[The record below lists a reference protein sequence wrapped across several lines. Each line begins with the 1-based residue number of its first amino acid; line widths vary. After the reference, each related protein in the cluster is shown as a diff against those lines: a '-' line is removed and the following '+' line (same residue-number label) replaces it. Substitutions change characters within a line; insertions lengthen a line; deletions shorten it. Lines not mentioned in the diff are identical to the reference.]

1 MTSAA
6 KVISPRTPEASR
18 RPITSAGLPED
29 LLGEQMRRLRL
40 CAAVAMGL
48 WAFGLVRD
56 AFVRP
61 GTVGS
66 PLLVSTLVIEG
77 AAIAVSALLFFY
89 LRFSVHPPRIQ
100 AHAGLVFMVL
110 NAMGVGLLNTWARPL
125 SNDALNEL
133 SWNTI
138 VILCGAMLMPATPKQ
153 VLVAA
158 LLAATMDPLCI
169 AVAALRGREVPSA
182 MQTLVLFLPNYACAL
197 AAVVPVTI
205 LHRLGRRLRHAR
217 DLGSYHLEQLLGRGG
232 MGEVWLARHQLL
244 ARTAA
249 VKLVR
254 PEMLGAGSDAAAAMM
269 LRRFEREAQ
278 ATAALSSPHSIR
290 LFDFGVTDDR
300 TFYYVMEL
308 LAGRDLETLVRE
320 FGPLPAD
327 RALYV
332 LRQVCHSL
340 AEAHARGLVHRDV
353 TPANVYLCRMGLDY
367 DFVKVLDFG
376 LVKFNDQRTIEQ
388 TIMGAG
394 AHHTAGTP
402 AFMAPEQIAEGDV
415 DARADVYSLG
425 CVAYY
430 LLTGQLVFEAD
441 TAMKMFLQHL
451 QETPLPPSHRTELP
465 VPPGVDALVLACLH
479 KDPASRP
486 QNAEELLRLI
496 DTTREAG
503 RWNNERAR
511 VWWQRHLPELA
522 GPLATEEPVEVAV
535 AMPALAGFPS
545 R

>member
-1 MTSAA
+1 MTTAP
-6 KVISPRTPEASR
+6 KVIAPRTPDPTG
-18 RPITSAGLPED
+18 RPTTATGLPD
-29 LLGEQMRRLRL
+29 DVLSEQMRRLRL

-48 WAFGLVRD
+48 WAFGLVMD

-61 GTVGS
+61 ETVGS
-66 PLLVSTLVIEG
+66 PFLASTLVIEG
-77 AAIAVSALLFFY
+77 AAIACSALLFAY
-89 LRFSVHPPRIQ
+89 LRFSTHPPRLQ
-100 AHAGLVFMVL
+100 AHAGLVFMVV
-110 NAMGVGLLNTWARPL
+110 NALGVGLLNTWARPL
-125 SNDALNEL
+125 SDEALNEL
-133 SWNTI
+133 SWNAI
-138 VILCGAMLMPATPKQ
+138 VILVGAMLMPATPKQ
-153 VLVAA
+153 MLVAA
-158 LLAATMDPLCI
+158 LLSATMDPLGI
-169 AVAALRGREVPSA
+169 ALAALRGRDVPSP
-182 MQTLVLFLPNYACAL
+182 MHTLVLFLPSYACAF

-232 MGEVWLARHQLL
+232 MGEVWLGRHQLL

-254 PEMLGAGSDAAAAMM
+254 PEVLGAGTDAAATVM

-278 ATAALSSPHSIR
+278 ATAALTSPHSIR
-290 LFDFGVTDDR
+290 LFDFGVTEDR

-327 RALYV
+327 RALFV

-353 TPANVYLCRMGLDY
+353 TPANVFLCRMGLDY

-376 LVKFNDQRTIEQ
+376 LVKFNDQRAMER
-388 TIMGAG
+388 TIMGAQQM
-394 AHHTAGTP
+394 TAGTP

-430 LLTGQLVFEAD
+430 LLTGQLVFEAE

-451 QETPLPPSHRTELP
+451 QSTPLPPSQRTELP
-465 VPPGVDALVLACLH
+465 VPPEVDALVLACLD
-479 KDPASRP
+479 KDPARRP
-486 QNAEELLRLI
+486 QDAEALLRLI
-496 DTTREAG
+496 DGTRAAG
-503 RWNNERAR
+503 RWTNERAR
-511 VWWQRHLPELA
+511 TWWQRHLPELA
-522 GPLATEEPVEVAV
+522 GPLSNEEPVDAAV
-535 AMPALAGFPS
+535 AMPALAGFHA

>member
-1 MTSAA
+1 MTPAA
-6 KVISPRTPEASR
+6 KVIAPRTPETSR
-18 RPITSAGLPED
+18 TPVTTTGLPED
-29 LLGEQMRRLRL
+29 LLDEQMRRLRL

-48 WAFGLVRD
+48 WAFGFVMD
-56 AFVRP
+56 GWVRP

-66 PLLVSTLVIEG
+66 PFFVSTLVIEG
-77 AAIAVSALLFFY
+77 AAVVVSALLFVY
-89 LRFSVHPPRIQ
+89 LKSSLHPARYQ
-100 AHAGLVFMVL
+100 VYCGLAFMVL

-125 SNDALNEL
+125 TDDALNEL

-153 VLVAA
+153 MLVAA
-158 LLAATMDPLCI
+158 LLSASMDPLGI
-169 AVAALRGREVPSA
+169 AVAAMRGREVPSP
-182 MQTLVLFLPNYACAL
+182 MHTLVLFLPTYACAL

-217 DLGSYHLEQLLGRGG
+217 DLGSYHLERLLGRGG

-244 ARTAA
+244 ARSAA

-254 PEMLGAGSDAAAAMM
+254 PEVLGAGTEAAAAVM

-353 TPANVYLCRMGLDY
+353 TPANIYLCRLGLDY

-376 LVKFNDQRTIEQ
+376 LVKFNDQRAIEH
-388 TIMGAG
+388 TIMGAN
-394 AHHTAGTP
+394 HMTAGTP
-402 AFMAPEQIAEGDV
+402 AFMAPELIAEGEV

-430 LLTGQLVFEAD
+430 LLTGELVFDAD

-451 QETPLPPSHRTELP
+451 QTTPLPPSQRTELP
-465 VPPGVDALVLACLH
+465 VPQGVDALVLACLE
-479 KDPASRP
+479 KDPARRP
-486 QNAEELLRLI
+486 RNAEAVLRLI
-496 DTTREAG
+496 DGIRGAG
-503 RWNNERAR
+503 RWDNEQAR
-511 VWWQRHLPELA
+511 TWWQRHLPELA
-522 GPLATEEPVEVAV
+522 GPLSTEEPVEVAV
-535 AMPALAGFPS
+535 TLPALAGFS
-545 R
+545 LQ

>member
-1 MTSAA
+1 VMD
-6 KVISPRTPEASR
+6 
-18 RPITSAGLPED
+18 G
-29 LLGEQMRRLRL
+29 
-40 CAAVAMGL
+40 
-48 WAFGLVRD
+48 W
-56 AFVRP
+56 VRP

-66 PLLVSTLVIEG
+66 PFLMSTLVIEG
-77 AAIAVSALLFFY
+77 VAVAVAGLLFAY
-89 LRFSVHPPRIQ
+89 LRSTSHPPRLQ
-100 AHAGLVFMVL
+100 AHAGLAFMVL

-125 SNDALNEL
+125 TDDALNEL

-153 VLVAA
+153 MLVAA
-158 LLAATMDPLCI
+158 LLSASMDPLGI
-169 AVAALRGREVPSA
+169 AVAAWRGREVPSA
-182 MQTLVLFLPNYACAL
+182 MHTFVLFLPTYACAL

-217 DLGSYHLEQLLGRGG
+217 DLGSYHLERLLGRGG

-244 ARTAA
+244 ARSAA

-254 PEMLGAGSDAAAAMM
+254 PEVLGASTDAAAAVM

-290 LFDFGVTDDR
+290 LFDFGVTEDR

-308 LAGRDLETLVRE
+308 LAGRDLESLVRE

-353 TPANVYLCRMGLDY
+353 TPANIYLCRMGLDY

-376 LVKFNDQRTIEQ
+376 LVKFNDQRAIEH
-388 TIMGAG
+388 TIMGAT
-394 AHHTAGTP
+394 HMTAGTP
-402 AFMAPEQIAEGDV
+402 AFMAPELIAEGDV

-430 LLTGQLVFEAD
+430 LLTGELVFDAD

-451 QETPLPPSHRTELP
+451 QQTPLPPSQRTELP
-465 VPPGVDALVLACLH
+465 VPRAVDALVLACLD
-479 KDPASRP
+479 KDPSRRP
-486 QNAEELLRLI
+486 QNAEALLRLI
-496 DTTREAG
+496 DEVRGAG
-503 RWNNERAR
+503 RWTNEQAR
-511 VWWQRHLPELA
+511 GWWQHHLPELA
-522 GPLATEEPVEVAV
+522 GPLATEEPVEVAL
-535 AMPALAGFPS
+535 ALPALAGFPAS
-545 R
+545 

>member
-1 MTSAA
+1 MRPAP
-6 KVISPRTPEASR
+6 KVIAPRTPDGFRS
-18 RPITSAGLPED
+18 PTTTGLPDD
-29 LLGEQMRRLRL
+29 LVDEQVRRLGL

-48 WAFGLVRD
+48 WTFGLVMD
-56 AFVRP
+56 AWVRP

-66 PLLVSTLVIEG
+66 PFLWSTVVIEG
-77 AAIAVSALLFFY
+77 VAIVASGLLFAY
-89 LRFSVHPPRIQ
+89 LRFSTHPPRLQ
-100 AHAGLVFMVL
+100 AHAGLVFMVV

-125 SNDALNEL
+125 TDDALNEL

-153 VLVAA
+153 MLIAA
-158 LLAATMDPLCI
+158 LLSATMDPLGI

-182 MQTLVLFLPNYACAL
+182 MHTLVLFLPTYACAL

-217 DLGSYHLEQLLGRGG
+217 DLGSYHLERLLGRGG

-244 ARTAA
+244 ARSAA

-254 PEMLGAGSDAAAAMM
+254 PEVLGAGSDAAAAVM

-290 LFDFGVTDDR
+290 LFDFGVTEDR

-327 RALYV
+327 RALFV

-353 TPANVYLCRMGLDY
+353 TPANIYLCRMGLDF

-376 LVKFNDQRTIEQ
+376 LVKFNDRRAIEH
-388 TIMGAG
+388 TLIGAN
-394 AHHTAGTP
+394 HMTAGTP
-402 AFMAPEQIAEGDV
+402 AFMAPELIAEGDV

-451 QETPLPPSHRTELP
+451 QERPLLPSQRTELP
-465 VPPGVDALVLACLH
+465 VPRAVDALVMACLD
-479 KDPASRP
+479 KDPTRRP
-486 QNAEELLRLI
+486 QNAEALLRLI
-496 DTTREAG
+496 DEAG
-503 RWNNERAR
+503 GGGRWTNEKAR
-511 VWWQRHLPELA
+511 GWWQHHLPELA
-522 GPLATEEPVEVAV
+522 GPLATEEPVEVAL
-535 AMPALAGFPS
+535 ALPALAGLS
-545 R
+545 VR

>member
-1 MTSAA
+1 MTPAP
-6 KVISPRTPEASR
+6 KVIAPRASQPLRSPVT
-18 RPITSAGLPED
+18 TGGLPDE
-29 LLGEQMRRLRL
+29 LLDEQVRRLRL

-48 WAFGLVRD
+48 WTFGLVMD

-61 GTVGS
+61 QTVGS
-66 PLLVSTLVIEG
+66 PLFVSTLVIEG
-77 AAIAVSALLFFY
+77 MAILVSGLLFGY
-89 LRFSVHPPRIQ
+89 LRFTTHAPWIQ

-125 SNDALNEL
+125 TDDALNEL

-138 VILCGAMLMPATPKQ
+138 VILCGAMIMPATPKQ
-153 VLVAA
+153 MLVAA
-158 LLAATMDPLCI
+158 LLSASMDPLGI

-182 MQTLVLFLPNYACAL
+182 MHTFVLFLPSYACAL

-205 LHRLGRRLRHAR
+205 LNRLGRRLRHAR
-217 DLGSYHLEQLLGRGG
+217 ELGSYHLERLLGRGG

-244 ARTAA
+244 ARSAA

-254 PEMLGAGSDAAAAMM
+254 PEVIGAGTDAAASVM

-278 ATAALSSPHSIR
+278 ATASLSSPHSIR
-290 LFDFGVTDDR
+290 LFDFGITDDR

-327 RALYV
+327 RVVYV

-353 TPANVYLCRMGLDY
+353 TPANIYLCRMGLDY

-376 LVKFNDQRTIEQ
+376 LVKFDAQREIEH
-388 TIMGAG
+388 TIMGA
-394 AHHTAGTP
+394 AHATAGTP
-402 AFMAPEQIAEGDV
+402 AFMAPELIAGGDV

-430 LLTGQLVFEAD
+430 LLTGQMVFDAES
-441 TAMKMFLQHL
+441 AMKMFVQHL
-451 QETPLPPSHRTELP
+451 QAIPVPPSQRTELP
-465 VPPGVDALVLACLH
+465 VPSDLDALVMACLS
-479 KDPASRP
+479 KDPFNRP
-486 QNAEELLRLI
+486 RNAEEVGLLLEA
-496 DTTREAG
+496 TRRPKRWSNEA
-503 RWNNERAR
+503 AR
-511 VWWQRHLPELA
+511 EWWQRHLPELA
-522 GPLATEEPVEVAV
+522 GSLATEEPLDVVA
-535 AMPALAGFPS
+535 ATPALAGFHA
-545 R
+545 

>member
-1 MTSAA
+1 MTSAP
-6 KVISPRTPEASR
+6 KVIAPRTPELLR
-18 RPITSAGLPED
+18 GQTTTTGLPD
-29 LLGEQMRRLRL
+29 DVLNEQVRRLRL

-48 WAFGLVRD
+48 WAFGLVMD

-61 GTVGS
+61 QTVGS
-66 PLLVSTLVIEG
+66 PFLVSTVVIEG
-77 AAIAVSALLFFY
+77 VAIAVSALLFAY
-89 LRFSVHPPRIQ
+89 LRFTTHPPCIQ
-100 AHAGLVFMVL
+100 AHAGLIFMVL
-110 NAMGVGLLNTWARPL
+110 NALGVGLLNTWARPL
-125 SNDALNEL
+125 TNDALNEL

-138 VILCGAMLMPATPKQ
+138 VILCGAMLMPATPRQ
-153 VLVAA
+153 MLVAA
-158 LLAATMDPLCI
+158 LISASMDPLGI

-182 MQTLVLFLPNYACAL
+182 LQTLVLFLPTYACAL

-205 LHRLGRRLRHAR
+205 LHRLGRRLRRAR
-217 DLGSYHLEQLLGRGG
+217 DLGSYHLERLLGRGG
-232 MGEVWLARHQLL
+232 MGEVWLGRHQLL
-244 ARTAA
+244 ARSAA

-254 PEMLGAGSDAAAAMM
+254 PEVLGAGTDAAAAAM

-353 TPANVYLCRMGLDY
+353 TPANIYLCRMGLDY

-376 LVKFNDQRTIEQ
+376 LVKFNGKKSMQNTLMTGDHAT
-388 TIMGAG
+388 T
-394 AHHTAGTP
+394 GTP
-402 AFMAPEQIAEGDV
+402 AFMAPEIILGEAEV
-415 DARADVYSLG
+415 DRRADVYALG

-430 LLTGQLVFEAD
+430 LLTGELVFEAD
-441 TAMKMFLQHL
+441 TPMKMFLQHV
-451 QETPLPPSHRTELP
+451 QAQPVPPSQRTELP
-465 VPPGVDALVLACLH
+465 VPRELDDLILACLE
-479 KDPASRP
+479 KDPDKRP
-486 QNAEELLRLI
+486 QDAEQVLQM
-496 DTTREAG
+496 
-503 RWNNERAR
+503 AR
-511 VWWQRHLPELA
+511 RCRTCITWDSDAAKIWWEKHLVDLT
-522 GPLATEEPVEVAV
+522 GPLAEPRADLVERPFIV
-535 AMPALAGFPS
+535 S
-545 R
+545 

>member
-1 MTSAA
+1 MTSAP
-6 KVISPRTPEASR
+6 KVIAPRTPEPFR
-18 RPITSAGLPED
+18 GQTTTTGLPD
-29 LLGEQMRRLRL
+29 DVLNEQVRRLRL
-40 CAAVAMGL
+40 CAAVAIGL
-48 WAFGLVRD
+48 WAFGLVMD

-61 GTVGS
+61 QTVGS
-66 PLLVSTLVIEG
+66 PFLVSTVVIEG
-77 AAIAVSALLFFY
+77 VAIAVSALLFAY
-89 LRFSVHPPRIQ
+89 LRFTTHPPCIQ
-100 AHAGLVFMVL
+100 AHAGLIFMVL
-110 NAMGVGLLNTWARPL
+110 NALGVGLLNTWARPL
-125 SNDALNEL
+125 TNDALNEL

-138 VILCGAMLMPATPKQ
+138 VILCGAMLMPATPRQ
-153 VLVAA
+153 MLVAA
-158 LLAATMDPLCI
+158 LISASMDPLGI

-182 MQTLVLFLPNYACAL
+182 LQTLVLFLPTYACAL

-205 LHRLGRRLRHAR
+205 LHRLGRRLRRAR
-217 DLGSYHLEQLLGRGG
+217 DLGSYHLERLLGRGG
-232 MGEVWLARHQLL
+232 MGEVWLGRHQLL
-244 ARTAA
+244 ARSAA

-254 PEMLGAGSDAAAAMM
+254 PEVLGAGTDAAAAAM

-353 TPANVYLCRMGLDY
+353 TPANIYLCRMGLDY

-376 LVKFNDQRTIEQ
+376 LVKFNDQRAIEQ
-388 TIMGAG
+388 TIMGAT
-394 AHHTAGTP
+394 HLTAGTP
-402 AFMAPEQIAEGDV
+402 AFMAPELIAEGDV
-415 DARADVYSLG
+415 DWRADVYSLG

-430 LLTGQLVFEAD
+430 LLTGQLVFEGD

-451 QETPLPPSHRTELP
+451 QEPPLPPSQRTELP
-465 VPPGVDALVLACLH
+465 VPPEVDALVLACLE
-479 KDPASRP
+479 KDPARRP
-486 QNAEELLRLI
+486 QNAEDVLRLI
-496 DTTREAG
+496 EGIRGAG
-503 RWNNERAR
+503 RWSNEQAR

-522 GPLATEEPVEVAV
+522 GPLATEEPVEVAM
-535 AMPALAGFPS
+535 AIPALAGFHT

>member
-1 MTSAA
+1 MTAA
-6 KVISPRTPEASR
+6 PKVIAPRAPEATRSR
-18 RPITSAGLPED
+18 TTTTGLPDD
-29 LLGEQMRRLRL
+29 LLTEQMRRLRL

-48 WAFGLVRD
+48 WTFGLVMD
-56 AFVRP
+56 ALVRP
-61 GTVGS
+61 GTVGA
-66 PLLVSTLVIEG
+66 PFFVSTLVIEG
-77 AAIAVSALLFFY
+77 AAIAASALLFAY
-89 LRFSVHPPRIQ
+89 LRFTTHPARLQ
-100 AHAGLVFMVL
+100 AYSGLVFMVL

-125 SNDALNEL
+125 TDDALNEL

-153 VLVAA
+153 MLVAA
-158 LLAATMDPLCI
+158 LLSASMDPLGI

-182 MQTLVLFLPNYACAL
+182 MHTLVLFLPTYACAL
-197 AAVVPVTI
+197 AAVVPVSI

-217 DLGSYHLEQLLGRGG
+217 DLGSYHLERLLGSGG

-244 ARTAA
+244 ARSAA

-254 PEMLGAGSDAAAAMM
+254 PELLGAGSDAAAAVM

-290 LFDFGVTDDR
+290 LFDFGITEDR

-376 LVKFNDQRTIEQ
+376 LVKFNEQRAIEH
-388 TIMGAG
+388 TLMGA
-394 AHHTAGTP
+394 AHMTAGTP
-402 AFMAPEQIAEGDV
+402 AFMAPELIVEGEI
-415 DARADVYSLG
+415 DARTDVYSLG

-430 LLTGQLVFEAD
+430 LLTGQLVFEAE
-441 TAMKMFLQHL
+441 TPMKMFLQHL
-451 QETPLPPSHRTELP
+451 QDTPLPPSQRTELP
-465 VPPGVDALVLACLH
+465 VPPEVDALVLACLQ
-479 KDPASRP
+479 KDPADRP
-486 QNAEELLRLI
+486 QSAEALLRLI
-496 DTTREAG
+496 DSTRPAT
-503 RWNNERAR
+503 RWSNEHAR
-511 VWWQRHLPELA
+511 VWWQRHLPELS
-522 GPLATEEPVEVAV
+522 GPLATEEPVEVAL
-535 AMPALAGFPS
+535 AMPALAGFQA

>member
-1 MTSAA
+1 MTPAPR
-6 KVISPRTPEASR
+6 VIAPRESETTRSSV
-18 RPITSAGLPED
+18 TTQGLPDE
-29 LLGEQMRRLRL
+29 LLGEQLRRLRL

-48 WAFGLVRD
+48 WTFGLVMD
-56 AFVRP
+56 TFVRP
-61 GTVGS
+61 ETVGS
-66 PLLVSTLVIEG
+66 QFFISTTVIEG
-77 AAIAVSALLFFY
+77 LAIAVSGGLFAY
-89 LRFSVHPPRIQ
+89 LRFTSHPPRIQ

-125 SNDALNEL
+125 TDDALNEL

-153 VLVAA
+153 MLVAA
-158 LLAATMDPLCI
+158 LMSASMDPLGI
-169 AVAALRGREVPSA
+169 GLAALRGREVPSLLNT
-182 MQTLVLFLPNYACAL
+182 MVLFLPSYACAL

-205 LHRLGRRLRHAR
+205 LNRLGRRLRHAKE
-217 DLGSYHLEQLLGRGG
+217 LGSYHLVRLLGRGG
-232 MGEVWLARHQLL
+232 MGEVWLGRHQLL
-244 ARTAA
+244 ARSAA

-254 PEMLGAGSDAAAAMM
+254 PEVLGAGTDAAASVM

-278 ATAALSSPHSIR
+278 ATASLSSPHSIR
-290 LFDFGVTDDR
+290 LFDFGVTEDR

-327 RALYV
+327 RVVYV

-353 TPANVYLCRMGLDY
+353 TPANIYLCRMGLDY

-376 LVKFNDQRTIEQ
+376 LVKFDTQREMEHTLIGGQ
-388 TIMGAG
+388 RA
-394 AHHTAGTP
+394 TAGTP
-402 AFMAPEQIAEGDV
+402 AFMAPELIAEGDV

-451 QETPLPPSHRTELP
+451 QNTPVPPSQRTELP
-465 VPPGVDALVLACLH
+465 IPGDLDGIVMACLA
-479 KDPASRP
+479 KDPSRRP
-486 QNAEELLRLI
+486 RNAEEVLLLL
-496 DTTREAG
+496 DTLRGAD
-503 RWNNERAR
+503 RWSNGSAR
-511 VWWQRHLPELA
+511 GWWQLHLPELA
-522 GPLATEEPVEVAV
+522 GPLATEEPVEIA
-535 AMPALAGFPS
+535 AETPALAGFHAG
-545 R
+545 

>member
-1 MTSAA
+1 
-6 KVISPRTPEASR
+6 
-18 RPITSAGLPED
+18 
-29 LLGEQMRRLRL
+29 
-40 CAAVAMGL
+40 MGL
-48 WAFGLVRD
+48 WAFGLVMD

-61 GTVGS
+61 GTVGA
-66 PLLVSTLVIEG
+66 PLLISTLVIEG
-77 AAIAVSALLFFY
+77 AAIAVSALLFAY
-89 LRFSVHPPRIQ
+89 LRFSAHPPRIQ

-158 LLAATMDPLCI
+158 LIAATMDPICI

-232 MGEVWLARHQLL
+232 MGEVWLGRHQLL

-254 PEMLGAGSDAAAAMM
+254 PEVLGAGSDAAAAMM

-290 LFDFGVTDDR
+290 LFDFGVTEDR

-353 TPANVYLCRMGLDY
+353 TPANIYLCRMGLDY

-376 LVKFNDQRTIEQ
+376 LVKYNDQRAIER
-388 TIMGAG
+388 TIMGAA
-394 AHHTAGTP
+394 AHVTAGTP
-402 AFMAPEQIAEGDV
+402 AFMAPEQITEDDV

-425 CVAYY
+425 CVAHY

-451 QETPLPPSHRTELP
+451 QQAPLPPSQRTELP
-465 VPPGVDALVLACLH
+465 VPSNVDALVLACLH
-479 KDPASRP
+479 KDPACRP

-496 DTTREAG
+496 DDTRGAG

-535 AMPALAGFPS
+535 AMPALAGFHS

>member
-1 MTSAA
+1 MTPAPR
-6 KVISPRTPEASR
+6 VISPRTPEACR

-48 WAFGLVRD
+48 WAFGLVMD

-77 AAIAVSALLFFY
+77 AAIAVSALLFAY
-89 LRFSVHPPRIQ
+89 LRFSAHPPCIQ
-100 AHAGLVFMVL
+100 AHAGLIFMVL

-125 SNDALNEL
+125 SDDALNEL

-158 LLAATMDPLCI
+158 LLSATMDPLCI

-182 MQTLVLFLPNYACAL
+182 MHTLVLFLPNYACAL

-232 MGEVWLARHQLL
+232 MGEVWLGRHQLL

-254 PEMLGAGSDAAAAMM
+254 PEMLGAGSDAAAALM

-290 LFDFGVTDDR
+290 LFDFGVTEDR

-388 TIMGAG
+388 TIMGPAT
-394 AHHTAGTP
+394 HLTAGTP

-451 QETPLPPSHRTELP
+451 QEAPLPPSHRTELP
-465 VPPGVDALVLACLH
+465 VPPEVDALVMACLH
-479 KDPASRP
+479 KDPARRP

-496 DTTREAG
+496 DGMRAAG

-535 AMPALAGFPS
+535 AMPALAGFHS
-545 R
+545 S

>member
-1 MTSAA
+1 MAA
-6 KVISPRTPEASR
+6 APKVIAPRTPDARGSQH
-18 RPITSAGLPED
+18 TTAGLPDDVLNEH
-29 LLGEQMRRLRL
+29 MRRLRL

-48 WAFGLVRD
+48 WTFGFVMD
-56 AFVRP
+56 AWVRP
-61 GTVGS
+61 GTVGA
-66 PLLVSTLVIEG
+66 PFLVSTLVIE
-77 AAIAVSALLFFY
+77 AVAIAGSALLFGY
-89 LRFSVHPPRIQ
+89 LRFTTHCPRVQ

-110 NAMGVGLLNTWARPL
+110 NAMAVGLLNTWARPL
-125 SNDALNEL
+125 TDDALNEL

-153 VLVAA
+153 MLVAA
-158 LLAATMDPLCI
+158 LLSASMDPLGI
-169 AVAALRGREVPSA
+169 AIAAWRGREVPSA
-182 MQTLVLFLPNYACAL
+182 LHTFVLFLPSYACAL

-217 DLGSYHLEQLLGRGG
+217 DLGSYHLVRLLGRGG
-232 MGEVWLARHQLL
+232 MGEVWFARHQLL
-244 ARTAA
+244 ARSAA

-254 PEMLGAGSDAAAAMM
+254 PEVLGAGSDAAAAVM

-290 LFDFGVTDDR
+290 LFDFGVTEDR

-308 LAGRDLETLVRE
+308 LAGRDLETMVRE

-327 RALYV
+327 RAIYI

-353 TPANVYLCRMGLDY
+353 TPANIYLCRMGLDY

-376 LVKFNDQRTIEQ
+376 LVTFNDQRSVERTM
-388 TIMGAG
+388 MGVP
-394 AHHTAGTP
+394 HMTAGTP
-402 AFMAPEQIAEGDV
+402 AFMAPELIVEGNV

-441 TAMKMFLQHL
+441 AAMKMFLQHL
-451 QETPLPPSHRTELP
+451 QETPLPPSQRTELP
-465 VPPGVDALVLACLH
+465 VPSDVDALVLACLE
-479 KDPASRP
+479 KDPARRP
-486 QNAEELLRLI
+486 QSAEAVLRLI
-496 DTTREAG
+496 DGIRVSG
-503 RWNNERAR
+503 RWSNEQAR

-522 GPLATEEPVEVAV
+522 GPLATEEPVDV
-535 AMPALAGFPS
+535 AMATPALAGIS
-545 R
+545 TR